1 MKRPENRTDKQTVK
15 LSELLQYNL
24 RSVRA
29 HLLREDFQQFW
40 EYVSPAW
47 AGKFLDQCYTR
58 TMQSKFEPMT
68 KVALS
73 LRNHRKLILNWFRAK
88 GALSSGTVE
97 GFNNKVKLTTRKSYG
112 FRTYEAIETSLYH
125 NLGAPPELG
134 FTQRF

>member
-40 EYVSPAW
+40 EYVSS
-47 AGKFLDQCYTR
+47 AGAEKFLDQCCTR
-58 TMQSKFEPMT
+58 TMQSKFEPMK

-73 LRNHRKLILNWFRAK
+73 LRNHRKLILNWFRVR
-88 GALSSGTVE
+88 GTVE

-112 FRTYEAIETSLYH
+112 FRTYEAIETSRDH
-125 NLGAPPELG
+125 NLGALPELEI
-134 FTQRF
+134 THRFW

>member
-1 MKRPENRTDKQTVK
+1 
-15 LSELLQYNL
+15 
-24 RSVRA
+24 
-29 HLLREDFQQFW
+29 
-40 EYVSPAW
+40 
-47 AGKFLDQCYTR
+47 
-58 TMQSKFEPMT
+58 MQSKLELMK

-125 NLGAPPELG
+125 NLGALPKLEL
-134 FTQRF
+134 TNRFW

>member
-1 MKRPENRTDKQTVK
+1 MK

-40 EYVSPAW
+40 EYVSPAG
-47 AGKFLDQCYTR
+47 AGKFLDQWCTR
-58 TMQSKFEPMT
+58 TMQSKFGPMK

-88 GALSSGTVE
+88 GTLSSETVK

-112 FRTYEAIETSLYH
+112 FRTYEAIETSL
-125 NLGAPPELG
+125 LSQPWSPPRTRIYPQILVRRPEIEPV
-134 FTQRF
+134 